1 MALPFTDDSV
11 DICLSSN
18 VAEHVP
24 RPWQLG
30 AEMLRVTKP
39 GGLAVLSY
47 TVWLGPFGGH
57 EMGLTHYLG
66 GARAAARYTRKHGHR
81 PKNDYGS
88 SLFAVSAADG
98 LNWAAEYRR
107 PGRRFSPL
115 PPAMGMVA
123 DIGASAT
130 GVPGEQSRAGP
141 SAAIMEHVLVSASPW
156 VGWRPWPPATMQW
169 GHLACGGRSDE
180 EERRKMTDSLTT
192 EYDKL
197 FIGGKWTEPSTD
209 EVIEVHCPATGEYV
223 GKVPMAA
230 AADVDA
236 AVAAA
241 RAAFDSGPWP
251 STPPKER
258 AAVIANALK
267 LMEERKDGF
276 VKLLGLETGQPPTS
290 VETMQWMS
298 GIGCLN
304 FFAGPAVDQIK
315 WQEIRNG
322 GYGQTIVHRE
332 PLGVVGAIV
341 AWNVPLFLAINKLGP
356 ALLAGCTVV
365 LKPAAETPL
374 SANALAEVFAEAGL
388 PEGVLSIVPGGIET
402 GQALTS
408 NPDIDIFSF
417 TGSSA
422 VGKEIG
428 KRAADMLKP
437 CTLEL
442 GGKSAA
448 ILLDDV
454 DLAASVPMLV
464 FSGIMNTG
472 QACVAQTRILAPRSR
487 YDEIV
492 DAVSAFVQA
501 LPVGTPSDPAA
512 QIGSL
517 ISEKQRARVE
527 GYIAKG
533 VEEGARLVTGGGR
546 PEGLDNGFFVQPTV
560 FADVD
565 NKMTIAQE
573 EIFGP
578 VLSII
583 PYDTEEDAIKIAN
596 DSAYGLAGSV
606 WTTDVPHGIE
616 ISEKIRTGTYAIN
629 WYAFDPCCPF
639 GGYKNSGIGRE
650 NGPEGVEHFTQQKS
664 VLMPMG
670 YTLDS

>member
-1 MALPFTDDSV
+1 MS
-11 DICLSSN
+11 
-18 VAEHVP
+18 HV
-24 RPWQLG
+24 
-30 AEMLRVTKP
+30 
-39 GGLAVLSY
+39 
-47 TVWLGPFGGH
+47 
-57 EMGLTHYLG
+57 
-66 GARAAARYTRKHGHR
+66 
-81 PKNDYGS
+81 
-88 SLFAVSAADG
+88 
-98 LNWAAEYRR
+98 
-107 PGRRFSPL
+107 
-115 PPAMGMVA
+115 
-123 DIGASAT
+123 
-130 GVPGEQSRAGP
+130 
-141 SAAIMEHVLVSASPW
+141 
-156 VGWRPWPPATMQW
+156 
-169 GHLACGGRSDE
+169 
-180 EERRKMTDSLTT
+180 TT
-192 EYDKL
+192 EQTTTEDAKL
-197 FIGGKWTEPSTD
+197 FIGGKWKEPSPP

-223 GKVPMAA
+223 GKVPLAA
-230 AADVDA
+230 AADVAA

-241 RAAFDSGPWP
+241 RDAFDHGPWP

-258 AAVIANALK
+258 AGVIAGARK
-267 LMEERKDGF
+267 LMEGRKDPF
-276 VKLLGLETGQPPTS
+276 VKLLGAETGQPPMS
-290 VETMQWMS
+290 IETMQWMS

-304 FFAGPAVDQIK
+304 FFAGPAVDQVK
-315 WQEIRNG
+315 WQEVRNG

-388 PEGVLSIVPGGIET
+388 PDGVLSIIPGGIET

-408 NPDIDIFSF
+408 NPEIDIFSF

-428 KRAADMLKP
+428 KRAAEMLKP

-454 DLAASVPMLV
+454 DLAASIPMLV

-492 DAVSAFVQA
+492 DAISNFVQM
-501 LPVGTPSDPAA
+501 LPVGKPDDAAA

-533 VEEGARLVTGGGR
+533 VEEGARLVCGGGR
-546 PEGLDNGFFVQPTV
+546 PEGLDGGFFVQPTV

-583 PYDTEEDAIKIAN
+583 PYDTEEDAIKLAN

-606 WTTDVPHGIE
+606 WTTDVPRGIKV
-616 ISEKIRTGTYAIN
+616 SEQIRTGTYAIN

-670 YTLDS
+670 YTTDA

>member
-1 MALPFTDDSV
+1 
-11 DICLSSN
+11 
-18 VAEHVP
+18 
-24 RPWQLG
+24 
-30 AEMLRVTKP
+30 
-39 GGLAVLSY
+39 
-47 TVWLGPFGGH
+47 
-57 EMGLTHYLG
+57 
-66 GARAAARYTRKHGHR
+66 
-81 PKNDYGS
+81 
-88 SLFAVSAADG
+88 
-98 LNWAAEYRR
+98 
-107 PGRRFSPL
+107 
-115 PPAMGMVA
+115 
-123 DIGASAT
+123 
-130 GVPGEQSRAGP
+130 
-141 SAAIMEHVLVSASPW
+141 
-156 VGWRPWPPATMQW
+156 
-169 GHLACGGRSDE
+169 
-180 EERRKMTDSLTT
+180 MTDVKTQAKT

-197 FIGGKWTEPSTD
+197 FIGGKWTEPSTS

-223 GKVPMAA
+223 GKVPRAA

-267 LMEERKDGF
+267 VLEERKDLF
-276 VKLLGLETGQPPTS
+276 VKLLGDETGQPPTS

-315 WQEIRNG
+315 WHEIRNG

-374 SANALAEVFAEAGL
+374 SANALAEAFAEAGL

-408 NPDIDIFSF
+408 NSDVDIFSF

-428 KRAADMLKP
+428 KRAAELLKP

-492 DAVSAFVQA
+492 DAVSNFVQM
-501 LPVGTPSDPAA
+501 LPVGGPGDAAA

-533 VEEGARLVTGGGR
+533 VEEGARLVCGGGR
-546 PEGLDNGFFVQPTV
+546 PEGQDKGFFVEATV

-583 PYDTEEDAIKIAN
+583 PYETEDEAIKIAN

-606 WTTDVPHGIE
+606 WTTDIPRGIA
-616 ISEKIRTGTYAIN
+616 ISEKIRTGTYGIN

-670 YTLDS
+670 YTVES

>member
-1 MALPFTDDSV
+1 M
-11 DICLSSN
+11 
-18 VAEHVP
+18 
-24 RPWQLG
+24 
-30 AEMLRVTKP
+30 
-39 GGLAVLSY
+39 
-47 TVWLGPFGGH
+47 
-57 EMGLTHYLG
+57 THSQ
-66 GARAAARYTRKHGHR
+66 K
-81 PKNDYGS
+81 
-88 SLFAVSAADG
+88 
-98 LNWAAEYRR
+98 
-107 PGRRFSPL
+107 
-115 PPAMGMVA
+115 
-123 DIGASAT
+123 
-130 GVPGEQSRAGP
+130 
-141 SAAIMEHVLVSASPW
+141 
-156 VGWRPWPPATMQW
+156 
-169 GHLACGGRSDE
+169 
-180 EERRKMTDSLTT
+180 T

-197 FIGGKWTEPSTD
+197 FIGGKWTQPSSTD
-209 EVIEVHCPATGEYV
+209 VIEVHCPATGEYV
-223 GKVPMAA
+223 GKVPLAA

-241 RAAFDSGPWP
+241 RKAFDTGPWP
-251 STPPKER
+251 STPPAER

-267 LMEERKDGF
+267 LMEERKDLF
-276 VKLLGLETGQPPTS
+276 TRILADETGQPPTTI
-290 VETMQWMS
+290 ETMHWMS
-298 GIGCLN
+298 SIGALN
-304 FFAGPAVDQIK
+304 FFAGPAVEQVRWK
-315 WQEIRNG
+315 EVRNG
-322 GYGQTIVHRE
+322 GYGQSIVYRE

-341 AWNVPLFLAINKLGP
+341 AWNVPLFLAVNKLGP

-388 PEGVLSIVPGGIET
+388 PDGVLSIVPGGIET

-408 NPDIDIFSF
+408 NPDIDIFTF

-428 KRAADMLKP
+428 RRAADLLKP

-448 ILLDDV
+448 IVLDDV
-454 DLAASVPMLV
+454 DLASAIPMLV

-492 DAVSAFVQA
+492 DAVSTFVQA
-501 LPVGTPSDPAA
+501 LPVGLPSDPAA

-517 ISEKQRARVE
+517 ISEKQRTRVE

-533 VEEGARLVTGGGR
+533 KEEGARLVCGGGR
-546 PEGLDNGFFVQPTV
+546 PDGLDNGFFVQPTV

-583 PYDTEEDAIKIAN
+583 PYDSEDDAIKIAN
-596 DSAYGLAGSV
+596 DSVYGLAGSV
-606 WTTDVPHGIE
+606 WTTNVPRGIE

-670 YTLDS
+670 YTIDS

>member
-1 MALPFTDDSV
+1 MSDS
-11 DICLSSN
+11 
-18 VAEHVP
+18 
-24 RPWQLG
+24 Q
-30 AEMLRVTKP
+30 K
-39 GGLAVLSY
+39 
-47 TVWLGPFGGH
+47 
-57 EMGLTHYLG
+57 
-66 GARAAARYTRKHGHR
+66 
-81 PKNDYGS
+81 
-88 SLFAVSAADG
+88 
-98 LNWAAEYRR
+98 
-107 PGRRFSPL
+107 
-115 PPAMGMVA
+115 
-123 DIGASAT
+123 
-130 GVPGEQSRAGP
+130 
-141 SAAIMEHVLVSASPW
+141 
-156 VGWRPWPPATMQW
+156 
-169 GHLACGGRSDE
+169 
-180 EERRKMTDSLTT
+180 T

-197 FIGGKWTEPSTD
+197 FIGGKWTEPSTSD
-209 EVIEVHCPATGEYV
+209 VIEVHCPATGEYV
-223 GKVPMAA
+223 GKVPLAA
-230 AADVDA
+230 ATDVDA

-241 RAAFDSGPWP
+241 RKAFDTGPWP
-251 STPPKER
+251 STPPAER

-267 LMEERKDGF
+267 VMEERKELF
-276 VKLLGLETGQPPTS
+276 TKLLADETGQPPTTI
-290 VETMQWMS
+290 ETMHWMS
-298 GIGCLN
+298 SIGALN
-304 FFAGPAVDQIK
+304 FFAGPAVEQVK
-315 WQEIRNG
+315 WKEIRNG
-322 GYGQTIVHRE
+322 GYGQSIVYRE

-341 AWNVPLFLAINKLGP
+341 AWNVPLFLAVNKLGP

-374 SANALAEVFAEAGL
+374 SANALAEVFVEAGL

-408 NPDIDIFSF
+408 NPDIDIFTF

-428 KRAADMLKP
+428 RRAAELLKP

-448 ILLDDV
+448 IILADV
-454 DLAASVPMLV
+454 DLASAIPMLV

-492 DAVSAFVQA
+492 DAVSNFAQA
-501 LPVGTPSDPAA
+501 LPVGLPSDPVA

-517 ISEKQRARVE
+517 ISEKQRSRVE

-533 VEEGARLVTGGGR
+533 IEEGARLVCGGGR
-546 PEGLDNGFFVQPTV
+546 PEGLDSGCFVQPTV

-583 PYDTEEDAIKIAN
+583 PYDTEEDAIAIAN
-596 DSAYGLAGSV
+596 DSVYGLAGSV
-606 WTTDVPHGIE
+606 WTTNIPRGIE
-616 ISEKIRTGTYAIN
+616 IAEKIRTGTYAIN

-670 YTLDS
+670 HTVDS

>member
-1 MALPFTDDSV
+1 MG
-11 DICLSSN
+11 DI
-18 VAEHVP
+18 
-24 RPWQLG
+24 
-30 AEMLRVTKP
+30 K
-39 GGLAVLSY
+39 
-47 TVWLGPFGGH
+47 
-57 EMGLTHYLG
+57 
-66 GARAAARYTRKHGHR
+66 
-81 PKNDYGS
+81 
-88 SLFAVSAADG
+88 
-98 LNWAAEYRR
+98 
-107 PGRRFSPL
+107 
-115 PPAMGMVA
+115 
-123 DIGASAT
+123 
-130 GVPGEQSRAGP
+130 
-141 SAAIMEHVLVSASPW
+141 
-156 VGWRPWPPATMQW
+156 
-169 GHLACGGRSDE
+169 
-180 EERRKMTDSLTT
+180 T

-197 FIGGKWTEPSTD
+197 FIGGRWTEPSTS

-251 STPPKER
+251 TTPPKER

-276 VKLLGLETGQPPTS
+276 TKLLGLETGQPPTS

-298 GIGCLN
+298 GIGAMN
-304 FFAGPAVDQIK
+304 FFAGPAVDQVK

-374 SANALAEVFAEAGL
+374 SANAFAEVFAEAGL
-388 PEGVLSIVPGGIET
+388 PEGVLSVVPGGVET

-408 NPDIDIFSF
+408 NRDIDVFSF

-428 KRAADMLKP
+428 RRAAELLKP

-454 DLAASVPMLV
+454 DLAASIPMLV

-501 LPVGTPSDPAA
+501 LPVGTPTDPAA

-533 VEEGARLVTGGGR
+533 IEEGARLVCGGGR
-546 PEGLDNGFFVQPTV
+546 PEGLENGFFVQPTV
-560 FADVD
+560 FRRRRQQDDDRPGGDLRAGAVHHPLRHRGGRDQDRQRLGVRPGRQRVDHQRAARHRDLGEDPHRDVRDQLVRLRSLLPVRRIQELRHRPRERAGGCRALHPAEERADAD
-565 NKMTIAQE
+565 
-573 EIFGP
+573 
-578 VLSII
+578 
-583 PYDTEEDAIKIAN
+583 
-596 DSAYGLAGSV
+596 GL
-606 WTTDVPHGIE
+606 HGRQLRPASSSWPR
-616 ISEKIRTGTYAIN
+616 IS
-629 WYAFDPCCPF
+629 
-639 GGYKNSGIGRE
+639 
-650 NGPEGVEHFTQQKS
+650 
-664 VLMPMG
+664 
-670 YTLDS
+670 

>member
-1 MALPFTDDSV
+1 
-11 DICLSSN
+11 
-18 VAEHVP
+18 
-24 RPWQLG
+24 
-30 AEMLRVTKP
+30 
-39 GGLAVLSY
+39 
-47 TVWLGPFGGH
+47 
-57 EMGLTHYLG
+57 
-66 GARAAARYTRKHGHR
+66 
-81 PKNDYGS
+81 
-88 SLFAVSAADG
+88 
-98 LNWAAEYRR
+98 
-107 PGRRFSPL
+107 
-115 PPAMGMVA
+115 
-123 DIGASAT
+123 
-130 GVPGEQSRAGP
+130 
-141 SAAIMEHVLVSASPW
+141 
-156 VGWRPWPPATMQW
+156 
-169 GHLACGGRSDE
+169 
-180 EERRKMTDSLTT
+180 MTDSLTT

-241 RAAFDSGPWP
+241 RKAFDSGPWP
-251 STPPKER
+251 STPPKDR
-258 AAVIANALK
+258 AAVIANVLK

-276 VKLLGLETGQPPTS
+276 VELLGLETGQPPTS

-298 GIGCLN
+298 GVGCLN

-374 SANALAEVFAEAGL
+374 SANALAEAFAEAGL

-408 NPDIDIFSF
+408 NPDVDIFSF

-428 KRAADMLKP
+428 KRAAELLKP

-492 DAVSAFVQA
+492 EAVSNFVQM
-501 LPVGTPSDPAA
+501 LPVGGPGDAAA

-517 ISEKQRARVE
+517 ISEKQRSRVE

-533 VEEGARLVTGGGR
+533 VEEGARLVCGGGR
-546 PEGLDNGFFVQPTV
+546 PEGQDKGFFVEATV

-583 PYDTEEDAIKIAN
+583 PYETEEEAVQIAN

-606 WTTDVPHGIE
+606 WTTDIPRGIK
-616 ISEKIRTGTYAIN
+616 ISEKIRTGTYGIN

-670 YTLDS
+670 YTVE

>member
-1 MALPFTDDSV
+1 MPAGDD
-11 DICLSSN
+11 
-18 VAEHVP
+18 AE
-24 RPWQLG
+24 
-30 AEMLRVTKP
+30 
-39 GGLAVLSY
+39 
-47 TVWLGPFGGH
+47 
-57 EMGLTHYLG
+57 
-66 GARAAARYTRKHGHR
+66 
-81 PKNDYGS
+81 
-88 SLFAVSAADG
+88 
-98 LNWAAEYRR
+98 
-107 PGRRFSPL
+107 
-115 PPAMGMVA
+115 
-123 DIGASAT
+123 
-130 GVPGEQSRAGP
+130 
-141 SAAIMEHVLVSASPW
+141 
-156 VGWRPWPPATMQW
+156 
-169 GHLACGGRSDE
+169 RSDE
-180 EERRKMTDSLTT
+180 EERRNMSDIKT

-197 FIGGKWTEPSTD
+197 FIGGKWTEPSTS

-223 GKVPMAA
+223 GKVPLAA

-241 RAAFDSGPWP
+241 RAAFDHGPWP

-258 AAVIANALK
+258 AAVIGNALK
-267 LMEERKDGF
+267 VLEERKDVF
-276 VKLLGLETGQPPTS
+276 VKLLGDETGQPPLS

-304 FFAGPAVDQIK
+304 FFAGPAVDQVK
-315 WQEIRNG
+315 WQEIRTG

-374 SANALAEVFAEAGL
+374 SANAFAEVFAEAGL
-388 PEGVLSIVPGGIET
+388 PEGVLSVVPGGIET

-408 NPDIDIFSF
+408 NRDIDIFSF

-428 KRAADMLKP
+428 RRAAEMLKP

-442 GGKSAA
+442 GGEAAA
-448 ILLDDV
+448 I
-454 DLAASVPMLV
+454 
-464 FSGIMNTG
+464 
-472 QACVAQTRILAPRSR
+472 IL
-487 YDEIV
+487 
-492 DAVSAFVQA
+492 
-501 LPVGTPSDPAA
+501 
-512 QIGSL
+512 
-517 ISEKQRARVE
+517 

-533 VEEGARLVTGGGR
+533 VEEGARLVCGGGR

-583 PYDTEEDAIKIAN
+583 AYDTEDEAIKIAN

-606 WTTDVPHGIE
+606 WTTNVPRGIE

-650 NGPEGVEHFTQQKS
+650 NGPEGVEHFTQQKR

-670 YTLDS
+670 YTLES

>member
-1 MALPFTDDSV
+1 MTQT
-11 DICLSSN
+11 LS
-18 VAEHVP
+18 
-24 RPWQLG
+24 Q
-30 AEMLRVTKP
+30 
-39 GGLAVLSY
+39 
-47 TVWLGPFGGH
+47 
-57 EMGLTHYLG
+57 
-66 GARAAARYTRKHGHR
+66 
-81 PKNDYGS
+81 
-88 SLFAVSAADG
+88 
-98 LNWAAEYRR
+98 
-107 PGRRFSPL
+107 
-115 PPAMGMVA
+115 
-123 DIGASAT
+123 
-130 GVPGEQSRAGP
+130 
-141 SAAIMEHVLVSASPW
+141 
-156 VGWRPWPPATMQW
+156 
-169 GHLACGGRSDE
+169 
-180 EERRKMTDSLTT
+180 TT

-197 FIGGKWTEPSTD
+197 FIGGRWTEPSTD
-209 EVIEVHCPATGEYV
+209 QVIEVHCPATGEYV
-223 GKVPMAA
+223 GKVPLAA
-230 AADVDA
+230 PADVDA
-236 AVAAA
+236 AVSAA
-241 RAAFDSGPWP
+241 RAAFDNGPWP

-258 AAVIANALK
+258 AAVLAKALA
-267 LMEERKDGF
+267 LMEERKDEF
-276 VKLLGLETGQPPTS
+276 ISRLGAETGQPPTS
-290 VETMQWMS
+290 VETMHWMS
-298 GIGCLN
+298 SIGALG
-304 FFAGPAVDQIK
+304 FFAGPAVDQVK
-315 WQEIRNG
+315 WQEVRTG

-332 PLGVVGAIV
+332 PIGVVGAIV
-341 AWNVPLFLAINKLGP
+341 AWNVPLFLAVNKLGP

-374 SANALAEVFAEAGL
+374 TANLLAQVFADAGL
-388 PEGVLSIVPGGIET
+388 PEGVLSVVPGGVET

-422 VGKEIG
+422 VGKEVA
-428 KRAADMLKP
+428 KRAADLLKP

-448 ILLDDV
+448 IILEDV
-454 DLAASVPMLV
+454 DLAASIPMLV

-492 DAVSAFVQA
+492 EAVSGFVA
-501 LPVGTPSDPAA
+501 VLPVGTPSDPAA

-533 VEEGARLVTGGGR
+533 IEEGARVVCGGGR
-546 PEGLDNGFFVQPTV
+546 PEGLDGGFFVQPTV
-560 FADVD
+560 FADV
-565 NKMTIAQE
+565 NNSMTIAQE

-583 PYDTEEDAIKIAN
+583 AYDTEEEAIKIAN

-606 WTTDVPHGIE
+606 WTTDIQHGIE
-616 ISEKIRTGTYAIN
+616 VSEKIRTGTYAIN

-670 YTLDS
+670 YTLEG